1 METVMREALTS
12 VAVAA
17 AVDADSAVDRLRMRT
32 CCSSLRVRLSVCVLP
47 SLLSSNQFCF
57 VVLWAQNLSCCDADV
72 RSRSQRH
79 RQRLS
84 STPSGGFGWL
94 RLACGSFV
102 CALLSRRAQH
112 APRRRR
118 GLWLLFGI
126 AFFVFFVIVISAL
139 PSPAC
144 LPVPA
149 CLRVCF
155 LLWVCVRVWVRPSCV
170 ELKLLASNWLG
181 QYACSFFLKCVK

>member
-12 VAVAA
+12 VAAAAAA

-32 CCSSLRVRLSVCVLP
+32 CCSSLRVRLSLSASVCVCVCVLP
-47 SLLSSNQFCF
+47 SLLDSYYQFCF
-57 VVLWAQNLSCCDADV
+57 VVLWAQNLSCCDVDV
-72 RSRSQRH
+72 RSRSQRRRH

-84 STPSGGFGWL
+84 SAPSGGFGWL

-118 GLWLLFGI
+118 GLWLLFG
-126 AFFVFFVIVISAL
+126 SSSSSSSRLCLRL
-139 PSPAC
+139 PACACAC
-144 LPVPA
+144 LPS
-149 CLRVCF
+149 
-155 LLWVCVRVWVRPSCV
+155 CVLFVVSVRPSV
-170 ELKLLASNWLG
+170 SASI
-181 QYACSFFLKCVK
+181 VRRT